1 MSCRKRI
8 ASAIES
14 HESKEWLNYSLF
26 GDVVEGANFASL
38 SKNLVNNGLPIVRL
52 GFVGASKV
60 LLTFGNIG
68 VTRNTI
74 DTMHVILSQ
83 TFSNVKPW
91 SIMDVA
97 VDCFCWVEFFG
108 LPLSEEKKKKKKDNF
123 QAVIAPYG

>member
-38 SKNLVNNGLPIVRL
+38 SKNLVNNGLPIVMI

-74 DTMHVILSQ
+74 DTMHAILSQ

-97 VDCFCWVEFFG
+97 VNCFCWVKFFG
-108 LPLSEEKKKKKKDNF
+108 LPLLEKKKKKEKRR
-123 QAVIAPYG
+123 